1 MGVEGAALST
11 KQPDLN
17 VQVPAAV
24 RQAAERSNELVR
36 QAAEAKKNA
45 PPNADA
51 PVVVALTP
59 PPANPGVTMARF
71 DPNNPQPPMEPQRPQ
86 PQQQQPRQQSPQPQ
100 AQLQPQ
106 QQQPQPQAQQ
116 QQETGDWEHQFKS
129 LKGRYDRT
137 EQDNKR
143 LAGQIG
149 DMQRLIAAIS
159 APPAPQPQA
168 QQQQEGSG
176 VRFSGPITGRP
187 KRVTEKEISDYGSD
201 LIDVMGRRAMEVQ
214 DSTLLPE
221 LHALRNE
228 LNFVKQQVGGVR
240 QTVEYDAQSR
250 MYNQL
255 DRELP
260 SWKQVNSSPEFVNW
274 LQMPDPL
281 SGQIRHNL
289 LAEAYNS
296 QQGNRVM
303 EFFRRFLTDQASY
316 GPANGGLQPGNGA
329 LTAGSYATTPQVD
342 LLSLAAPGRAK
353 VGQTQVT
360 PDKPTFTVAEIKQFY
375 TDSANGKYAGR
386 EQEYNNIQQE
396 IFAAGR
402 EGRVAR

>member
-1 MGVEGAALST
+1 MGVEGAAFD
-11 KQPDLN
+11 KGKPDPN

-24 RQAAERSNELVR
+24 KLAAERSNELIK

-45 PPNADA
+45 PPGSDA
-51 PVVVALTP
+51 PVQIAQLP
-59 PPANPGVTMARF
+59 PPNNPGVTTARF
-71 DPNNPQPPMEPQRPQ
+71 DPNNPQPPGEPLRAQSSMQ
-86 PQQQQPRQQSPQPQ
+86 PSAQPSAQPN
-100 AQLQPQ
+100 P
-106 QQQPQPQAQQ
+106 QPQPQPQP
-116 QQETGDWEHQFKS
+116 QEQDIEHQFKS
-129 LKGRYDRT
+129 LKGRYDRA
-137 EQDNKR
+137 EQENKR

-149 DMQRLIAAIS
+149 DMQRLIASIS
-159 APPAPQPQA
+159 APPSPQA
-168 QQQQEGSG
+168 QPSQEGSG
-176 VRFSGPITGRP
+176 VRFSGPITGRAPP
-187 KRVTEKEISDYGSD
+187 KRVTEKEIQDYGAD
-201 LIDVMGRRAMEVQ
+201 LIDVMGRRAMEVA
-214 DSTLLPE
+214 DVVMP
-221 LHALRNE
+221 
-228 LNFVKQQVGGVR
+228 QQFRQYEDRIAQLERQIGGVR

-260 SWKQVNSSPEFVNW
+260 NWKQINSSPDFVGW
-274 LQMPDPL
+274 LQLPDPL

-316 GPANGGLQPGNGA
+316 GPNNGQGQQPGNGA

-386 EQEYNNIQQE
+386 EDEYNRIQQE